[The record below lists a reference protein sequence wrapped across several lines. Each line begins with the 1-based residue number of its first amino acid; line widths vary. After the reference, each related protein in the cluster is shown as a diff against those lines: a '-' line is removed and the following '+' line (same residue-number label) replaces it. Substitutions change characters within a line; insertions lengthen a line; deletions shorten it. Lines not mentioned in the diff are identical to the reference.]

1 MISKQALR
9 TLIAIT
15 TLGVSSFHQTCLSTT
30 ATFIQGWKPSEA
42 CALFSDKGWPM
53 PPYAVINENNP
64 NLHECRSTLIH
75 LSPLSPEETLD
86 EEQNR
91 INTLE
96 FYAQGIADKTN
107 EMGLTVSINDIQ
119 KTEDAII
126 KLITYA
132 RELYFRATGKSLNLI
147 IEVRVARGFDG
158 TWIIGKKKRRKITFK
173 RTSLEDNKGFI
184 LEFKLMA
191 MKPKA

>member
-1 MISKQALR
+1 MISKQ
-9 TLIAIT
+9 TLKTWITIT
-15 TLGVSSFHQTCLSTT
+15 TLGVSCIHQSSFSNS

-64 NLHECRSTLIH
+64 ELHGCRTTPIH
-75 LSPLSPEETLD
+75 LSPLNPEESLD
-86 EEQNR
+86 EGNIK

-96 FYAQGIADKTN
+96 FYAYGGSNKTN

-126 KLITYA
+126 KMISYA
-132 RELYFRATGKSLNLI
+132 RELYFRSTGKKLNLV